1 MTRRVLTFLLLLA
14 GLLSLVALPSC
25 QKYDELVDK
34 DQTAQMK
41 WADYEATLQRRAD
54 LIPNLVSVV
63 KAAADYEKST
73 LEKVTEARAAAT
85 QVKLSAED
93 LSDPAKVKAFQDA
106 QNTLSGSLSRLL
118 VANEN
123 YPQLKASDRYR
134 DLATQIEG
142 SENRVLR
149 AREEYNAAVK
159 DYNSELGKIKGSVV
173 NKATGQPFKPRVYF
187 SAASPDVHAAPKVSF

>member
-1 MTRRVLTFLLLLA
+1 MTRRALTFLLFLA
-14 GLLSLVALPSC
+14 GVLFFLPSC
-25 QKYDELVDK
+25 QKYDELVEK

-54 LIPNLVSVV
+54 LIPNLVAVV
-63 KAAADYEKST
+63 KGAADYEKST
-73 LEKVTEARAAAT
+73 LQQVTEARAAAT
-85 QVKLSAED
+85 QVKLSADD
-93 LSDPAKVKAFQDA
+93 LTDPAKVKAFQDA
-106 QNTLSGSLSRLL
+106 QNTLGGSLSRLL

-123 YPQLKASDRYR
+123 YPQLKASDQYR
-134 DLATQIEG
+134 DLAKQIEG
-142 SENRVLR
+142 SENRILR

-187 SAASPDVHAAPKVSF
+187 TASADVHVAPKVSF